1 MQTFL
6 PYGDPV
12 RVARILDT
20 RRLGKQRLEA
30 IQIARKLLDISEGR
44 GYTNHPA
51 VKMWKG
57 HEVYLIKIYLRAIL
71 DEWNARGYNNE
82 KCEGHYKELY
92 RMVAARRAVQPRW
105 FCEPVFASHRSRLIQ
120 KDSDYYKLKF
130 PGTPDNLEYIWP
142 EA

>member
-12 RVARILDT
+12 RVAKILDT
-20 RRLGKQRLEA
+20 RRLGKQRVET
-30 IQIARKLLDISEGR
+30 IEIARKLLEISKGK

-57 HEVYLIKIYLRAIL
+57 HEVYLIKIYLRAML
-71 DEWNARGYNNE
+71 DEWNARGFNNE
-82 KCEGHYKELY
+82 KCEEHYKELY
-92 RMVAARRAVQPRW
+92 RMVAARRSVRPRW
-105 FCEPVFASHRSRLIQ
+105 FGEPVFESHRSRLIQ
-120 KDSDYYKLKF
+120 KDPKFYKPLF